1 MVALQNGLMRLRLT
15 LRLEAV
21 EAFLG
26 LGRGFGRLQGPSLL
40 ARGFGQRVLG
50 RGRAGRGGLLLWL
63 VALERISIRSHDVG
77 GAEDPPAGAARHIVL
92 GGWRRDAT
100 YLGAALADHDNH
112 DGAHYDADNNRS
124 HNADDNSRINSAAA
138 AAAAESVIGAECVIS
153 AGTAEV
159 AAAHRPSSA
168 AQAAAAHAAAAA
180 SHAAHAA
187 HGRTTSEASSHA
199 SSAPRG
205 VRGSGRAQQ
214 RHHSHPSQYRHVGRQ
229 GAQPSAI

>member
-1 MVALQNGLMRLRLT
+1 LPPFRLLSLRDETSLVIAFTAPLVVRCSSLVLVLQASSLPGLPWPRGTGCPQLPSAGTSTVDHPVGSLSLLSLPSNCSKGPASMVALQNGLMRLRLT

-138 AAAAESVIGAECVIS
+138 AAAA
-153 AGTAEV
+153 
-159 AAAHRPSSA
+159 
-168 AQAAAAHAAAAA
+168 AA
-180 SHAAHAA
+180 S
-187 HGRTTSEASSHA
+187 
-199 SSAPRG
+199 
-205 VRGSGRAQQ
+205 V
-214 RHHSHPSQYRHVGRQ
+214 
-229 GAQPSAI
+229 